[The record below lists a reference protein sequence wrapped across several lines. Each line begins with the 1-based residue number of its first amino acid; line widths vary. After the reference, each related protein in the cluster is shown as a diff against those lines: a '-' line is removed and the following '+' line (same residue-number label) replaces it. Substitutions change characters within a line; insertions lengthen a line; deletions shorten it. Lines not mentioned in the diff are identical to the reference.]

1 MADGYNFAADL
12 LTTWRSTA
20 DWVKAVGLVAF
31 AGTAVASLAL
41 TLKYRL
47 AKAHLARES
56 ELLSFLPPADFSE
69 PRISHAPGI
78 RLVSRPARDE
88 A

>member
-20 DWVKAVGLVAF
+20 DWVKAVALVTF
-31 AGTAVASLAL
+31 AATGIAVVTL

-69 PRISHAPGI
+69 PRIPHAPGI

>member
-20 DWVKAVGLVAF
+20 DWVKVVALVTFATTPIVAF
-31 AGTAVASLAL
+31 IIY
-41 TLKYRL
+41 LKYRL

-69 PRISHAPGI
+69 PRIPHAPGI